1 MAKTTSSPLGSGIGE
16 AEAMVK
22 RVNGNKADRRRER
35 VFMLMAKRLFASND
49 RKATG
54 KLAASGSLSSGSG
67 ERLATGSMR
76 WWLRKWCG
84 RDERTCSGWGRF

>member
-16 AEAMVK
+16 AEAMVRK
-22 RVNGNKADRRRER
+22 ENENKAGRRRER
-35 VFMLMAKRLFASND
+35 VFMLMVKGFFATND
-49 RKATG
+49 RMATG

-76 WWLRKWCG
+76 W
-84 RDERTCSGWGRF
+84 